1 MFSCQDQKGPV
12 SYCYLPVDNG
22 SRISYNN
29 IIVPLNGV
37 KMATAT
43 KKKTAPATKT
53 RVTKKQVIAHRT
65 RASKDF
71 SPVWDGASEWTGDQ
85 FTKHFRTSMEYYRL
99 ESSVKDLRPKV
110 AEWMESAGYKKDVIG
125 EFRKLKDSRVNST
138 LCAVAACL
146 VRGMPAVHEGF
157 NQGRDTGAWLRTEI
171 EKSIQAGKDDAEEVA
186 TEKDVPAVKKET
198 IQDRLAEKF
207 SETMGEIEG
216 AIDDFVTSG
225 KEVKAFNILST
236 ANVAVQYAPKVV
248 DIIQRRVAEMNE
260 LLEGKDGQL
269 LEAYKHLSKRDVKA
283 HIKMYE
289 TIINDAMAYKTSKIA
304 TRAKPKRKPVPP
316 ERQVKGLKFL
326 KEFAELGLKSV
337 NPTEILGM
345 SELWTYNTKTRKLGR
360 FVVAMH
366 GDMVVGQ
373 LGVKGSAII
382 GFDEIKS
389 TCKTLRKPAEQ
400 LATFK
405 TQGKP
410 GLRKF
415 MDTIKAVETRLKGR
429 ISPETILLRAIK

>member
-1 MFSCQDQKGPV
+1 
-12 SYCYLPVDNG
+12 
-22 SRISYNN
+22 
-29 IIVPLNGV
+29 
-37 KMATAT
+37 MATAT
-43 KKKTAPATKT
+43 KKKPVPAKKT
-53 RVTKKQVIAHRT
+53 RVTAKQVNAHRT
-65 RASKDF
+65 RAGASKDF
-71 SPVWDGASEWTGDQ
+71 SPIWEGAADLNEEQ
-85 FTKHFRTSMEYYRL
+85 FTRQFRRSMDYYRL
-99 ESSVKDLRPKV
+99 ESNTKTLRPKV
-110 AEWMESAGYKKDVIG
+110 AEWMEANGYKKDAIN

-138 LCAVAACL
+138 LCGVAACL

-157 NQGRDTGAWLRTEI
+157 NQGRDSTEWLKAEI
-171 EKSIQAGKDDAEEVA
+171 AKAVKDGKNDVDETA
-186 TEKDVPAVKKET
+186 TEKVIPVVKKET

-207 SETMGEIEG
+207 SEAMGDIEG
-216 AIDDFVTSG
+216 AIDDY
-225 KEVKAFNILST
+225 I
-236 ANVAVQYAPKVV
+236 
-248 DIIQRRVAEMNE
+248 
-260 LLEGKDGQL
+260 LEGKDPKVFHLLSVANIAVQYSSKIVELIRPRIAELNEMIEGKDAQL
-269 LEAYKHLSKRDVKA
+269 VEAYRHLGKREAKA
-283 HIKMYE
+283 YIKMYE
-289 TIINDAMAYKTSKIA
+289 SIINDAMAYKTSKIA

-316 ERQVKGLKFL
+316 ERLVKGLKYM
-326 KEFAELGLKSV
+326 KDFAALGLKSI

-360 FVVAMH
+360 FVVSMH

-400 LATFK
+400 LAMLK

-429 ISPETILLRAIK
+429 ISPETILLRALK

>member
-1 MFSCQDQKGPV
+1 MEINK
-12 SYCYLPVDNG
+12 Y
-22 SRISYNN
+22 
-29 IIVPLNGV
+29 
-37 KMATAT
+37 T
-43 KKKTAPATKT
+43 KDS
-53 RVTKKQVIAHRT
+53 IN
-65 RASKDF
+65 
-71 SPVWDGASEWTGDQ
+71 
-85 FTKHFRTSMEYYRL
+85 
-99 ESSVKDLRPKV
+99 
-110 AEWMESAGYKKDVIG
+110 
-125 EFRKLKDSRVNST
+125 EFRKLKDGRVSST
-138 LCAVAACL
+138 LCGVASCL
-146 VRGMPAVHEGF
+146 VRGMPEVHIGF
-157 NQGRDTGAWLRTEI
+157 NQGRNTADWLKTEI
-171 EKSIQAGKDDAEEVA
+171 EKSVKAGKDDYDDSTDLENN
-186 TEKDVPAVKKET
+186 VPVVKKET

-207 SETMGEIEG
+207 SEAMGEIEG
-216 AIDDFVTSG
+216 AIDDFVIGG
-225 KEVKAFNILST
+225 KEVKAFHILST
-236 ANVAVQYAPKVV
+236 ANIAVQYASKVV
-248 DIIQRRVAEMNE
+248 NIVQPRIVEMNE

-269 LEAYKHLSKRDVKA
+269 LEGYKHLSKRDVKA

-316 ERQVKGLKFL
+316 ERQVKGLKYL
-326 KEFAELGLKSV
+326 KEFAELGLKSI

-366 GDMVVGQ
+366 GEMVVGQ

-382 GFDEIKS
+382 GYDELKS

-415 MDTIKAVETRLKGR
+415 MDTIKAVEIKLKGR
-429 ISPETILLRAIK
+429 IGPDTILLRAIK

>member
-1 MFSCQDQKGPV
+1 
-12 SYCYLPVDNG
+12 
-22 SRISYNN
+22 
-29 IIVPLNGV
+29 
-37 KMATAT
+37 MATAT
-43 KKKTAPATKT
+43 KAKSAPAKKS

-71 SPVWDGASEWTGDQ
+71 SPTWEGAIDWTSDR
-85 FTKHFRTSMEYYRL
+85 FTKHFRTAMEYYRL
-99 ESSVKDLRPKV
+99 ESGVKELRPKV
-110 AEWMESAGYKKDVIG
+110 AEWMESAGYKKDSIN

-146 VRGMPAVHEGF
+146 NRGMPAVHPGF
-157 NQGRDTGAWLRTEI
+157 NNGRDTAEWLRNEI
-171 EKSIQAGKDDAEEVA
+171 AKAVKEGKDDVEEVA
-186 TEKDVPAVKKET
+186 VEKEVPAVKKET

-216 AIDDFVTSG
+216 AIDDYITTG
-225 KEVKAFNILST
+225 KDPKVFHLLSVANI
-236 ANVAVQYAPKVV
+236 AVQYSSKIV
-248 DIIQRRVAEMNE
+248 DLIQPRIDELNE
-260 LLEGKDGQL
+260 VIEGKDSQVM
-269 LEAYKHLSKRDVKA
+269 EAYKHLGKREVKA

-289 TIINDAMAYKTSKIA
+289 SIINDAMAYKTSKIA

-316 ERQVKGLKFL
+316 ERQVKGLKFM
-326 KEFAELGLKSV
+326 KEFAELGLKSI

-373 LGVKGSAII
+373 LGVKGSAIV
-382 GFDEIKS
+382 GYDEIKS

-429 ISPETILLRAIK
+429 ISPDTILLRAIK